1 MVRIA
6 DAMVLE
12 DRGEDVALYFFG
24 QRLLQEVVHGGDG
37 QLDGHTHDE
46 DADDDGRNGV
56 EHRPAVSEEDGA
68 ADAQRCADGRE
79 GV

>member
-6 DAMVLE
+6 DAMVFE
-12 DRGEDVALYFFG
+12 DRGEDVALYLFG
-24 QRLLQEVVHGGDG
+24 QGLLQEVVHGGDG

-68 ADAQRCADGRE
+68 ADA
-79 GV
+79 